1 MKALQEAP
9 GLYLG
14 FISLHLLLGH
24 LGSSLVYR
32 LRFGRSPLAYR
43 STGADSAHTRLTR
56 LISGASLVWAGSLV
70 AAALWPAWSSL
81 PWGRS
86 LLALPPLAGW
96 LLGGVGLVGMLG
108 AQYGMGATFRIGVD
122 AGERRPVLH
131 ERGLHRYSR
140 NPIYVFSFLYLGGA
154 SLWAP
159 SLLTLMSLTSLG
171 LLFHGLVLQE
181 ERYLSHRLGDA
192 YARYRQRVPRYL

>member
-1 MKALQEAP
+1 MKGLRDAP
-9 GLYLG
+9 ALYLG

-24 LGSSLVYR
+24 LGASLVYR
-32 LRFGRSPLAYR
+32 LRFGRSPLAWR

-56 LISGASLVWAGSLV
+56 RISGASLVWAGSVV
-70 AAALWPAWSSL
+70 AAALWPRWSEL
-81 PWGRS
+81 PWGRP
-86 LLALPPLAGW
+86 LLALPPEVGW
-96 LLGGVGLVGMLG
+96 ALGVLGLVGMLA

-122 AGERRPVLH
+122 AGEAPPVLH

-140 NPIYVFSFLYLGGA
+140 NPIYVFSYLYLVGA

-159 SLLTLMSLTSLG
+159 SLVTLGACAVLG
-171 LLFHGLVLQE
+171 GLFHGLVLQE
-181 ERYLSHRLGDA
+181 ERYLSARLGEA